1 MGNYVQKVITIIA
14 IIPYISKWFNLN
26 KNKNINKK
34 QNIKREENNEV
45 VWGQFIKLEELNNCN
60 REKMS

>member
-1 MGNYVQKVITIIA
+1 MGNYMQKLITVIA

-26 KNKNINKK
+26 KQQKFNKE
-34 QNIKREENNEV
+34 QNIKREEDNEV
-45 VWGQFIKLEELNNCN
+45 VWGQFIELEELNNCN